1 MPSDSLSRDGKNS
14 THQGGFVKIRT
25 FLTSALLC
33 ALGLSVNPGNVTAQ
47 EERAEVKFTK
57 QVEVFGLHIYATN
70 TTGDDKLL
78 HAANILAEYIDND
91 EDGIPD
97 NPKIMKALLEGKGAI
112 VMRKTERERP
122 AGPRP
127 RGQGLWDEE
136 TIPNG
141 RAQGKF
147 GAALEEI
154 LHMVTD
160 KGWEGAYPEAF
171 GRWPGSAVAKAM
183 DLARGGQFQKV
194 PDKYPEGAWYSY
206 YDETCDY
213 NCQVAEYI
221 YWTLTSILGAQD
233 YPGRLEQI
241 GAEWRL
247 NTREKVKAQD
257 PAVYAILTDPEYRLP
272 TVLPDGKYKA
282 KTFTVQ
288 PYHHQ

>member
-1 MPSDSLSRDGKNS
+1 MKLQ
-14 THQGGFVKIRT
+14 TL
-25 FLTSALLC
+25 LTSALVG
-33 ALGLSVNPGNVTAQ
+33 ALALSVNPATVIAQ
-47 EERAEVKFTK
+47 EVQAEVRFAK

-78 HAANILAEYIDND
+78 YAANILAEYIDND
-91 EDGIPD
+91 EDGVPD
-97 NPKIMKALLEGKGAI
+97 NPKIMDALLERKVAI

-122 AGPRP
+122 TGPRP

-141 RAQGKF
+141 REQGRF
-147 GAALEEI
+147 DASLEEI

-160 KGWEGAYPEAF
+160 HGWEGAYPQVF
-171 GRWPGSAVAKAM
+171 GGWPGSEVAQAM
-183 DLARGGQFQKV
+183 DLARGGQFQEV
-194 PDKYPEGAWYSY
+194 PGEYPEGAWYSY
-206 YDETCDY
+206 DDETCEY

-241 GAEWRL
+241 GREWRL
-247 NTREKVKAQD
+247 NTREKVKEQD
-257 PAVYAILTDPEYRLP
+257 PAVYAILTNPEYKLP

-282 KTFTVQ
+282 RTFTIQ
-288 PYHHQ
+288 AYRPQ